1 MGLIFSQS
9 EEQKM
14 DYNQFYANGF
24 YNQEEKLQNNTNV
37 VIETHHHMERLVEE
51 LEIKLSQ
58 HSLNLLQEE
67 LKRNEPSALLKE
79 SYK

>member
-14 DYNQFYANGF
+14 DYNQFYASGF
-24 YNQEEKLQNNTNV
+24 YNEEEKFQNNTNV
-37 VIETHHHMERLVEE
+37 VIETHHHMGRLAEE

-67 LKRNEPSALLKE
+67 LKRNEASAMLKE